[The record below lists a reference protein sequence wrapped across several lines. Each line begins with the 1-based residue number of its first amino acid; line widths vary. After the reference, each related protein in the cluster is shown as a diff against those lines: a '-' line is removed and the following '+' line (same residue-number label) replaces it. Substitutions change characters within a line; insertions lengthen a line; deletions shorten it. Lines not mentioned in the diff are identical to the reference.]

1 MITPIVA
8 RKTSMP
14 IRIAAG
20 VATKNTCIC
29 GIRREST
36 PRPRLNRM
44 PKAMNGAEICTARVK
59 PRATACTAKAAASP
73 VAGMPTGGIRA

>member
-1 MITPIVA
+1 VQAVA
-8 RKTSMP
+8 RSFTLSVQ
-14 IRIAAG
+14 IAAPFIAFGILFNLGLGVIEAG

-44 PKAMNGAEICTARVK
+44 PKAMNGCTTWRWWRSAI
-59 PRATACTAKAAASP
+59 
-73 VAGMPTGGIRA
+73 PTP